1 MAVIDNLLKF
11 DLKHLDG
18 DRKYPFLILCK
29 ELERSRT
36 NVAQTKVELKVA
48 KDRETEIKNQI

>member
-36 NVAQTKVELKVA
+36 NVAQTKGELKVA